1 MCLAGHGLRLTGGRV
16 KTTCTHLKDFYTLQ
30 FCLESG
36 LEQGMKKDGTS
47 AQCQMTW
54 QEFLFQSLSVP
65 LTVGS

>member
-1 MCLAGHGLRLTGGRV
+1 M
-16 KTTCTHLKDFYTLQ
+16 Q

-54 QEFLFQSLSVP
+54 HEFLFQSLSVP